1 MKEQENNLA
10 VIHESDLSLSDNILF
25 TKKQLQF
32 ILQKTPENYIK
43 ERPAKGGG
51 RWKYVTGGYIKKCL
65 NLMFGFDWDF
75 EILENQILFGEVVI
89 KGKLTARTGNKTIVK
104 MQYGNKDIVYK
115 KQTPEQEKNNEE
127 RQPLSIG
134 NDLKAAATDSLKKCA
149 AELGIAQDIYN
160 TDEFQ
165 EYIVDSTDIDEL
177 NHRLE
182 ALKGKIAESHYKY
195 AKDILDAKDA
205 KRFGKVEEFITD
217 KENELKAK
225 ENAVS

>member
-160 TDEFQ
+160 ADEFQ